1 MSNEELISAAG
12 YIWWMVLFWG
22 LRCIVQKESEYLGVA
37 MATVP
42 LLIED
47 DIELGSPPS
56 YEEVANGKR
65 TLQNHPIWS
74 FNSNS
79 EKTITNLAAV
89 IYATVNIRLG
99 FLRKIFG
106 ILSVQLL
113 ITAIICT
120 ALYATE
126 EIRLFLQEQL
136 WIVLMSVICS
146 FALLFAMF
154 IHARSVPLN
163 YILLVSWTVMQSI
176 TIVSFFDVK
185 VVIEAVALT
194 ALTVISLFIYTAS
207 QSKRDFQKHWAI
219 VFSISMIF
227 VAASFMH
234 LFIQSAPVDFFMAT
248 FGAVLFSIYLVF
260 DIDRIMHYSSPE
272 DYIEACVS
280 LYLDI
285 INLFLRILQILNEAN
300 GN

>member
-1 MSNEELISAAG
+1 
-12 YIWWMVLFWG
+12 
-22 LRCIVQKESEYLGVA
+22 

-163 YILLVSWTVMQSI
+163 YILLISWTVMQSI
-176 TIVSFFDVK
+176 TIGSFVSFFDVK